1 MMVTLSMV
9 NSTEKVNTI
18 SLIQVKF
25 MRVILK
31 TIICTAKVL
40 WFGQINHDT
49 TESSKKVKWTATES
63 NNTQKVIDML
73 ACSEKTIKTEQVFG
87 TV

>member
-9 NSTEKVNTI
+9 NSTEKVNTT

-49 TESSKKVKWTATES
+49 TESSKKVKWMAMES
-63 NNTQKVIDML
+63 NNTPKVTDML
-73 ACSEKTIKTEQVFG
+73 ACSEKTIKMEQVFG